1 LNIIGSLALSVSLP
15 AIVSIAADRYLMVA
29 YPFKHRY
36 LMSGKKIIAWI
47 TFIWILAAFR
57 TFSRVVWMTNFYSL
71 SVDICLAGVLVL
83 ITVIFY
89 VMISI
94 SLGKQTRN
102 LALHDPDAN
111 NSNRSQATRL
121 LKEKQFIRTILFVAC
136 IAVIGIVPYTIA
148 YHALTTNGMFLMNQD
163 IVATDVLMGFF
174 TALFYLTF
182 AINPLIYFLRLP
194 RYRKSFYL
202 SFWRGHSN

>member
-1 LNIIGSLALSVSLP
+1 
-15 AIVSIAADRYLMVA
+15 
-29 YPFKHRY
+29 
-36 LMSGKKIIAWI
+36 
-47 TFIWILAAFR
+47 
-57 TFSRVVWMTNFYSL
+57 
-71 SVDICLAGVLVL
+71 
-83 ITVIFY
+83 
-89 VMISI
+89 MISI
-94 SLGKQTRN
+94 SLRKQTRN
-102 LALHDPDAN
+102 LALHDPGAN

>member
-1 LNIIGSLALSVSLP
+1 
-15 AIVSIAADRYLMVA
+15 MVA

-47 TFIWILAAFR
+47 TFIWIFAAFR
-57 TFSRVVWMTNFYSL
+57 TLARTVAGIKNNFYSL
-71 SVDICLAGVLVL
+71 SVDIYLAVTFVL

-94 SLGKQTRN
+94 SLRKQTRN
-102 LALHDPDAN
+102 LALHDHDAN

-121 LKEKQFIRTILFVAC
+121 LKEKQFIRILFVAC
-136 IAVIGIVPYTIA
+136 IAVVGIVPYAIA
-148 YHALTTNGMFLMNQD
+148 YYALTRNGMLFEKILA
-163 IVATDVLMGFF
+163 IDVLMGFL

-182 AINPLIYFLRLP
+182 ATNPVIYFLRLP
-194 RYRKSFYL
+194 RYRKSFCL
-202 SFWRGHSN
+202 LFCRRHSN